1 VRRHTLV
8 SPLIAGEL
16 RPIIVS
22 ETNPHVMKMSDAEEP
37 DPRHRAKM
45 LKLGSRQ
52 CRYIVSDELR
62 SAVCCG
68 APTREGSSWCDWHRK
83 RVYILTSGKGHRDVP
98 VSEANPS

>member
-1 VRRHTLV
+1 VV

-16 RPIIVS
+16 RPIIVP
-22 ETNPHVMKMSDAEEP
+22 ETNSHVMKMSDTEEP
-37 DPRHRAKM
+37 EPRHRAKM

-52 CRYIVSDELR
+52 CRYIVSDDLR

-83 RVYILTSGKGHRDVP
+83 RVFVPTYSKGQRDALVSGV
-98 VSEANPS
+98 NPP